1 MIYTRQNLIDAAIDT
16 TMYPDI
22 ANSLNLAQ
30 IANNAVR
37 EVNSEV
43 DLKSTKRK
51 ATAAPNLFNDIYD
64 YACPTDMKSDRISDI
79 SPQILRGKDS
89 DVRLTSP
96 EEFDRKKTIDKL
108 MVAFAENSGLRTL
121 RIAFNID
128 DEELLISE
136 LDSLTGGGGTWAL
149 FGDGTNLT
157 IDNDNFVKG
166 TGSLNWDISAAA
178 GLTAGVQNTG
188 LDEFDIDDY
197 TPAGSAFVWAYITS
211 TTNLTNF
218 ILRIGQDSSNY
229 FSKTITTT
237 NEGTAFVNGW
247 NLLRF
252 DLQSLSETG
261 SADETDCTYV
271 ALYMTKTA
279 AKVSETDYRFDWLVL
294 KRGKIHEVHYYSKY
308 GWQSSAGTWL
318 ENSTASTDYVNA
330 ELEEFSLMIAK
341 MKQLVAEALKNWGE
355 ADRLEKK
362 YVGKRGEY
370 MMRNP
375 SDALIMITT
384 YQEI

>member
-43 DLKSTKRK
+43 DLKSTKRR
-51 ATAAPNLFNDIYD
+51 ATAAPNLFNDICD

-79 SPQILRGKDS
+79 SPQILRGNDS

-166 TGSLNWDISAAA
+166 TGSLNWDISAA
-178 GLTAGVQNTG
+178 GGVTAGVQNTG

-261 SADETDCTYV
+261 SASETDCTYV
-271 ALYMTKTA
+271 ALYMTK
-279 AKVSETDYRFDWLVL
+279 SHIS
-294 KRGKIHEVHYYSKY
+294 KIGRAHV
-308 GWQSSAGTWL
+308 
-318 ENSTASTDYVNA
+318 
-330 ELEEFSLMIAK
+330 
-341 MKQLVAEALKNWGE
+341 
-355 ADRLEKK
+355 
-362 YVGKRGEY
+362 
-370 MMRNP
+370 
-375 SDALIMITT
+375 
-384 YQEI
+384 